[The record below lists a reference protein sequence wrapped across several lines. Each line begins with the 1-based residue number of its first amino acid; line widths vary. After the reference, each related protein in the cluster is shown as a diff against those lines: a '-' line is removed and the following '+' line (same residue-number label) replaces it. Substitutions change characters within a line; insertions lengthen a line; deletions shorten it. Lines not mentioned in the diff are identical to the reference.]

1 MYVTKNNFKV
11 YFLLISIFAR
21 RFSPGEKQPNILFT
35 QFWKFSDFKSIKK
48 GIDVTLIL
56 SVIAKKK
63 SDRMV
68 KSEKLFCFFT
78 NLNAFVIAYT
88 I

>member
-1 MYVTKNNFKV
+1 MLQNNFKV

-21 RFSPGEKQPNILFT
+21 RFSPSEKQPNILFT

-68 KSEKLFCFFT
+68 KSEKLFWFFT